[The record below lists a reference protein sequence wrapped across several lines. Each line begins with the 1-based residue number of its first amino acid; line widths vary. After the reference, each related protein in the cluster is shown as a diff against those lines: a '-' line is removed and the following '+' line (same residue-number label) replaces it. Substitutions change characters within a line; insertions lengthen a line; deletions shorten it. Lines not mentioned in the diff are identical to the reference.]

1 MKEEHKGIKS
11 ISLNFFNDENKNV
24 RELNQISYRMLSF
37 IFFSYLFYAK
47 ILGYIDDNNINENL
61 FPFNSGSLYNV
72 ILQSWKFLE
81 NALKS
86 KGINEIQIFLHL
98 IYPKLIEILKS
109 IPKIERIDY
118 KLILFNLQS
127 LFLYFT
133 NKRNILGD
141 EVLIDEI
148 NQLPKKI
155 VKLDDDFINIFQHP
169 HLKLD

>member
-1 MKEEHKGIKS
+1 MPEKRLFSNEQNQDFIIYAFEGFNENES
-11 ISLNFFNDENKNV
+11 IILNFKEKIKEV
-24 RELNQISYRMLSF
+24 KLLS
-37 IFFSYLFYAK
+37 
-47 ILGYIDDNNINENL
+47 NEEKANL
-61 FPFNSGSLYNV
+61 SNL
-72 ILQSWKFLE
+72 
-81 NALKS
+81 
-86 KGINEIQIFLHL
+86 
-98 IYPKLIEILKS
+98 
-109 IPKIERIDY
+109 IERIDY